1 MNNLH
6 LADLMLIKT
15 KVELLDL
22 KWELTKDTINDYI
35 TKLIEELTN

>member
-22 KWELTKDTINDYI
+22 KWELTKDALDKYI
-35 TKLIEELTN
+35 ERLIEQLTK